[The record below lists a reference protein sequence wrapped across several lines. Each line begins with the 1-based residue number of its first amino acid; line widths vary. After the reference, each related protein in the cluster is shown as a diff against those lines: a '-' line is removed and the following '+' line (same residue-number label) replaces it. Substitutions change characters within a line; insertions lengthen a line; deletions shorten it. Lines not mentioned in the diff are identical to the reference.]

1 MTSIAIF
8 FGLALAFLIGM
19 FSSRKTSQEQGK
31 VLDLSQKIKD
41 NQDKSK
47 AAQKTADQ
55 AVQEYQDALKKYD
68 PKFYTDG
75 GDDGDGKPSA

>member
-8 FGLALAFLIGM
+8 FGLALAFIIGM
-19 FSSRKTSQEQGK
+19 LSSRKTSQDAAT

-41 NQDKSK
+41 NQAKNA
-47 AAQKTADQ
+47 AAQKTANE
-55 AVQEYQDALKKYD
+55 AVEDYQNELKKYD

-75 GDDGDGKPSA
+75 DDGDGKPSA